1 MNIKKTLILTLTSLL
16 FLTST
21 SICKGDFGVHPR
33 ELSITMGN
41 EFLNGNTLRY
51 ITVQNGNY
59 YDINISWY
67 IDHPV
72 PISDMRPNK
81 TLIPD
86 LSWINVKPQWQI
98 ISPNSSTAFYI
109 YLDIPENE
117 ENLDQHWE
125 TWITFKRE
133 KKQFINIE
141 NAVRLYINTPIELI
155 NNDNQGS
162 DSLSIATGD
171 QINIPLIDFI
181 IAAVIATLIIIGFLL
196 IRKKKS

>member
-1 MNIKKTLILTLTSLL
+1 MKKTLILTLTFLL
-16 FLTST
+16 FLTSI
-21 SICKGDFGVHPR
+21 SICKGNFGVHPR

-41 EFLNGNTLRY
+41 EFVKGNTLRY
-51 ITVQNGNY
+51 ITLQNGNN

-72 PISDMRPNK
+72 PTSDMRPNK
-81 TLIPD
+81 TFIPD
-86 LSWINVKPQWQI
+86 LSWIDVKPQWQI
-98 ISPNSSTAFYI
+98 IPPGSSAAFYI

-117 ENLDQHWE
+117 ENLNQHWE

-141 NAVRLYINTPIELI
+141 NAVRLYIDTPTELI
-155 NNDNQGS
+155 TNDDQGS
-162 DSLSIATGD
+162 DFLSIVTGD
-171 QINIPLIDFI
+171 QTKIHLIDFI
-181 IAAVIATLIIIGFLL
+181 IVAVIIILIIIGFLV

>member
-1 MNIKKTLILTLTSLL
+1 MKKTLILTLTFLL

-21 SICKGDFGVHPR
+21 LICKGDFGVHPR

-41 EFLNGNTLRY
+41 EFVKGNSLRY
-51 ITVQNGNY
+51 VTVQNGNDY
-59 YDINISWY
+59 SINISWY

-98 ISPNSSTAFYI
+98 IPPQSSAAFYI
-109 YLDIPENE
+109 YLDIPEKE
-117 ENLDQHWE
+117 ENLNQHWE

-141 NAVRLYINTPIELI
+141 NTIRLYIDTPTELI
-155 NNDNQGS
+155 TNDNQDS
-162 DSLSIATGD
+162 DSLSIATED

-181 IAAVIATLIIIGFLL
+181 IVAVIVILIIIGFLV

>member
-1 MNIKKTLILTLTSLL
+1 MKKTLILTLTFIL
-16 FLTST
+16 FLTSI
-21 SICKGDFGVHPR
+21 SICKGDFGIHPR

-41 EFLNGNTLRY
+41 EFIRGNSLRY
-51 ITVQNGNY
+51 VTVQNGNDY
-59 YDINISWY
+59 SINISWY

-98 ISPNSSTAFYI
+98 VPPHSSAAFYI
-109 YLDIPENE
+109 YLDIPENKE
-117 ENLDQHWE
+117 HLNQHWE
-125 TWITFKRE
+125 TWITFKKE

-141 NAVRLYINTPIELI
+141 NAVRLYIDTPIEI
-155 NNDNQGS
+155 ITNDNQGS
-162 DSLSIATGD
+162 DSLSIAAGD

-181 IAAVIATLIIIGFLL
+181 IATIIVILIIISFLV